1 MALFMANSQIDPCL
15 EANSAT
21 LRDGISGSAFRANS
35 ARNSARDADTRGREI
50 DAAARLPYRSTTREA
65 PLDAS
70 NCVHY
75 KGLSLRSEQA
85 EDMSGCG
92 AIVCREA

>member
-1 MALFMANSQIDPCL
+1 VTRFR
-15 EANSAT
+15 E
-21 LRDGISGSAFRANS
+21 GVGGSAFRAIL
-35 ARNSARDADTRGREI
+35 ARDSARDADTRGREI

-65 PLDAS
+65 PLEGS

-75 KGLSLRSEQA
+75 NGLSLRSEQA

-92 AIVCREA
+92 VIVCREA